1 MSVDIGSYIV
11 RTPGTVGGRP
21 RIDGTRVTVQAI
33 ALCYKQGDT
42 PEEIAFRY
50 GYISAAQVYAALAY
64 YHANRDEIEAD
75 IAAEAEVYEQ
85 MAREAKH
92 TSQTIAQPVA
102 QLEGGFPDANAAVL
116 R

>member
-33 ALCYKQGDT
+33 AVCYKQGDS

-50 GYISAAQVYAALAY
+50 GYLSAAQVYAALAY
-64 YHANRDEIEAD
+64 YHANRDEIEAG
-75 IAAEAEVYEQ
+75 IAAEAELYEQ
-85 MAREAKH
+85 MVRADQQAKQATLH
-92 TSQTIAQPVA
+92 ILDS
-102 QLEGGFPDANAAVL
+102 
-116 R
+116 